1 MYKNDAIVSVLYIL
15 ENPYILLDDNKH
27 KKNCKKKCF
36 VQKTHV
42 IFDKLGYISYKFK
55 NKLNYS

>member
-27 KKNCKKKCF
+27 KTNCKKNVLYRK
-36 VQKTHV
+36 HM
-42 IFDKLGYISYKFK
+42 
-55 NKLNYS
+55 